1 VIVEAQQVA
10 LETPVAILRL
20 ANSPPDLCVTIQTMP
35 AAKTVNSLAQPQSV
49 ERPWTSLVIPSN
61 IVPAT
66 LLVVLPMLPPPMARL
81 AGMGSSAR
89 EALVRREIFNVNR
102 LSMEVPGLV
111 TILLVC

>member
-1 VIVEAQQVA
+1 MEAQQVA

-20 ANSPPDLCVTIQTMP
+20 ANSPLDLFVTIQTMP
-35 AAKTVNSLAQPQSV
+35 AAKTVNSLAQLQFV

-66 LLVVLPMLPPPMARL
+66 LLVVLPMLPPLMARL

-89 EALVRREIFNVNR
+89 GVLVRREIFNANK

-111 TILLVC
+111 TIHLVC